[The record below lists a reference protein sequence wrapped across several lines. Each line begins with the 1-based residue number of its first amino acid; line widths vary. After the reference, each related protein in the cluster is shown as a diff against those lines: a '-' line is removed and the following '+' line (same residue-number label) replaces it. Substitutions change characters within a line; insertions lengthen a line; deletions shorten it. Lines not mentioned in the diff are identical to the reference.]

1 MALAE
6 LVDLDRYPID
16 DLESEAGRRLV
27 GDCRASLTEL
37 GACELPG
44 FVRAAVAGVV
54 AQEAE
59 ALRGQAHRTETVHDI
74 DFSGRSPA
82 DLSPTD
88 PRRTQVRSAKLGVAL
103 DRIPATSRL
112 RELYEAPEL
121 TAFVGAA
128 LELAPIFRHADELG
142 ALNLMLYDEGDE
154 LGWHFDNADF
164 VVTLLLQ
171 EPSGGGAFEYV
182 PALRTPD
189 DRNDDGVRR
198 LLAGE
203 RNGVRSASG
212 RPGTLALSRG
222 HLSPHRVTP
231 VIGPR
236 PRINAVLSYASKP
249 DARLSESV
257 HRIFYGRSQTHQ

>member
-1 MALAE
+1 MVLAKI
-6 LVDLDRYPID
+6 VDLDRYPID
-16 DLESEAGRRLV
+16 ELESEAGRRLV
-27 GDCRASLTEL
+27 SDCRASLAQL
-37 GACELPG
+37 GACDLPG
-44 FVRAAVAGVV
+44 FVRPEIAAVVAG
-54 AQEAE
+54 EAE
-59 ALRGQAHRTETVHDI
+59 ALRQRAYRTETVHDV
-74 DFSGRSPA
+74 DFSGLAPA
-82 DLSPTD
+82 ELTAAD

-103 DRIPATSRL
+103 DCIPEASLL

-128 LELAPIFRHADELG
+128 LELAPIYRHADELG

-171 EPSGGGAFEYV
+171 EPLAGGAFEYV
-182 PALRTPD
+182 PALRTAG

-203 RNGVRSASG
+203 RDGVRSASS
-212 RPGTLALSRG
+212 RPGTLALFRG

-231 VIGPR
+231 VIGAR
-236 PRINAVLSYASKP
+236 PRINAVLSYASRP
-249 DARLSESV
+249 DARLSASV
-257 HRIFYGRSQTHQ
+257 HQIFYGRVSG